1 MKITEI
7 AVRRP
12 VATIMAFLAVLLL
25 GIVSWQKLPLDIMP
39 KMELPTLTVITVY
52 PGASAEEVETQITKK
67 METMLAGAEDL
78 KEIKSKSKENVSF
91 ISLQYDWN
99 TNITDAANNA
109 RDLIDLVKRRL
120 PGEAS
125 SPVIFKVNSSMMPV
139 LVYAITAQENYD
151 GIDQLISDKIA
162 SPIRKI
168 DGVGT
173 VIWLSQPEREI
184 KVILNPEK
192 IKAYRLSISQIATI
206 LKAENISIPG
216 GNIKSGKYDFAID
229 IPGEII
235 NCEELGKIALINF
248 NHKIVLLRDVA
259 EISDGF
265 RETDEFSRTSKSA
278 GVSFMIQKQSG
289 ANTLNV
295 IQAVRSEMD
304 QIKSKL
310 PNDVEISEII
320 ATDEIITQS
329 IGNLA
334 ETLIYAFVI
343 VIFVVLFFLRDW
355 KSSVIIAITI
365 PFSLIVAFIVMFILD
380 FSINIFSLMALIIA
394 IGMVVDNAIVVLENI
409 TQKFENGLSSK
420 DAAVLGAKEMG
431 MAITASTATTLMV
444 FIPMIFMGGIV
455 GIMFKQLAIL
465 TTATLLASLITA
477 LSLTPMVSSILLKK
491 NKNDIRPQKKSH
503 FFIWSEKIFVSL
515 ENAYKKLLG
524 WALFHKSL
532 TICIAILVLMISL
545 YFGKNIG
552 SDYIPEFDAGDVTVV
567 FETEVG
573 TSAFETDKVAQK
585 VMAIIEEEVHEM
597 VPGTLAAI
605 SGQTQ
610 DGMLSS
616 VGFSEGKNVSTVLCH
631 LTLPDQRERTAKEIG
646 TILRKRISEIPE
658 IEKFH
663 VNAGSILSAV
673 LLGNSKP
680 IEIMLSGNSFS
691 DLNNSARKVED
702 YFLNCGYL
710 TDVETT
716 IDDGKREIEIHI
728 NRDKASGLGLNV
740 AMIGLQIRQSIY
752 GSEAGYLSEDGEN
765 YDISIQ
771 YDLDNRN
778 GFDDIGKIQLT
789 NLRGEK
795 VPVSAVAEIKIG
807 TGKLEIARLSQQRY
821 VLVKANLNGV
831 SLGDAAA
838 KTSEFIKNTEFP
850 AGIAAEVSGQIKNK
864 DESFGDLY
872 LVFGLGL
879 MLVYMV
885 MAAQFESFKHPF
897 IIMLSVPFTVIG
909 VIWAFYLSG
918 LTLSVTTFIGI
929 IMLIGIVVNNGIILI
944 DFINQLRFK
953 GFAFSESI
961 MESGRSRLRP
971 VLMTTLTTALAMVPM
986 ALSKGMGKEMFSPL
1000 GITIIGGLMAST
1012 LITLILVP
1020 TVYAVFHPE
1029 ELKKEKIKA

>member
-1 MKITEI
+1 
-7 AVRRP
+7 
-12 VATIMAFLAVLLL
+12 
-25 GIVSWQKLPLDIMP
+25 
-39 KMELPTLTVITVY
+39 
-52 PGASAEEVETQITKK
+52 
-67 METMLAGAEDL
+67 
-78 KEIKSKSKENVSF
+78 
-91 ISLQYDWN
+91 
-99 TNITDAANNA
+99 
-109 RDLIDLVKRRL
+109 
-120 PGEAS
+120 
-125 SPVIFKVNSSMMPV
+125 
-139 LVYAITAQENYD
+139 
-151 GIDQLISDKIA
+151 
-162 SPIRKI
+162 
-168 DGVGT
+168 
-173 VIWLSQPEREI
+173 
-184 KVILNPEK
+184 
-192 IKAYRLSISQIATI
+192 
-206 LKAENISIPG
+206 
-216 GNIKSGKYDFAID
+216 
-229 IPGEII
+229 
-235 NCEELGKIALINF
+235 
-248 NHKIVLLRDVA
+248 
-259 EISDGF
+259 
-265 RETDEFSRTSKSA
+265 
-278 GVSFMIQKQSG
+278 
-289 ANTLNV
+289 
-295 IQAVRSEMD
+295 
-304 QIKSKL
+304 
-310 PNDVEISEII
+310 
-320 ATDEIITQS
+320 
-329 IGNLA
+329 
-334 ETLIYAFVI
+334 
-343 VIFVVLFFLRDW
+343 
-355 KSSVIIAITI
+355 
-365 PFSLIVAFIVMFILD
+365 
-380 FSINIFSLMALIIA
+380 
-394 IGMVVDNAIVVLENI
+394 
-409 TQKFENGLSSK
+409 
-420 DAAVLGAKEMG
+420 
-431 MAITASTATTLMV
+431 
-444 FIPMIFMGGIV
+444 
-455 GIMFKQLAIL
+455 
-465 TTATLLASLITA
+465 
-477 LSLTPMVSSILLKK
+477 
-491 NKNDIRPQKKSH
+491 
-503 FFIWSEKIFVSL
+503 
-515 ENAYKKLLG
+515 
-524 WALFHKSL
+524 
-532 TICIAILVLMISL
+532 MISMF
-545 YFGKNIG
+545 FGKNIG

-646 TILRKRISEIPE
+646 VILRERISEIPE

-680 IEIMLSGNSFS
+680 IEIMLSGNRFQ
-691 DLNNSARKVED
+691 DLNESARKVED
-702 YFLNCGYL
+702 YFVNCGYL
-710 TDVETT
+710 TDIETT

-728 NRDKASGLGLNV
+728 DRDKASGLGLNV

-771 YDLDNRN
+771 YDLDSRN
-778 GFDDIGKIQLT
+778 GFNDVGKIQLT

-795 VPVSAVAEIKIG
+795 IPVSAVAEIKMG

-838 KTSEFIKNTEFP
+838 KTNEYLKNTEFP
-850 AGIAAEVSGQIKNK
+850 AGVSAELTGQIKNK

-909 VIWAFYLSG
+909 VIWAFYISG

-944 DFINQLRFK
+944 DYINQLRIK
-953 GFAFSESI
+953 GLAFSESI

-1020 TVYAVFHPE
+1020 TVYAVFHPA
-1029 ELKKEKIKA
+1029 ELKKEKNECLKITD